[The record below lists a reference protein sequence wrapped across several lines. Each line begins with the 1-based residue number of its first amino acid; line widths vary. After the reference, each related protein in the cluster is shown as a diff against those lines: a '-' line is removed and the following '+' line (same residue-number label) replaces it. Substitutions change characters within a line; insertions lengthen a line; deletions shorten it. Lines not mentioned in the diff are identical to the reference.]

1 MFIRRIS
8 GQSMFP
14 TLKTGQIVIGWRKVP
29 AVGDIVLARQ
39 VGREVVKRVDAIK
52 NDKLYLVGDNR
63 SESHDSR
70 HYGSVEFRD
79 IIGSIM
85 IKLPSAT
92 NPPKLVKPS
101 GAWIGRAAATILA
114 LLALIH
120 LFRIDTFIPILDG
133 VLPGGA
139 GWATFIAILII
150 FSEVFAIP
158 FALRMKLSLLAHAK
172 SGLFVVLAPFLWLLV
187 GIWGYG
193 TGLSTGQLGQFIE
206 TPSTAGTVLL
216 NLLWLGF
223 NYYAL
228 WLLGYNNL
236 PLKKLLHHKLR

>member
-1 MFIRRIS
+1 MS
-8 GQSMFP
+8 P
-14 TLKTGQIVIGWRKVP
+14 TLHSSQVVLGWYKKP

-39 VGREVVKRVDAIK
+39 AGREVVKRVEAIK
-52 NDKLYLVGDNR
+52 SGKVYLVGDNR
-63 SESHDSR
+63 TESHDSR

-85 IKLPSAT
+85 IKLPHAT

-101 GAWIGRAAATILA
+101 GVWLGRVAAAILV
-114 LLALIH
+114 LFALIH

-139 GWATFIAILII
+139 GWGTFIALLII
-150 FSEVFAIP
+150 LSEIFAVP
-158 FALRMKLSLLAHAK
+158 FALRMKMSLLAHAK
-172 SGLFVVLAPFLWLLV
+172 SGLLMVLSPFLWLLV
-187 GIWGYG
+187 CIWAYG

-206 TPSTAGTVLL
+206 TPSNDIVVLL
-216 NLLWLGF
+216 NLGWLGF
-223 NYYAL
+223 SYYAL

-236 PLKKLLHHKLR
+236 PLKKLLKK